1 MNFKQYI
8 LREQEESELQ
18 FTNQDLHSSFEVKFL
33 YKGRMFDISTVY
45 KYGFSYRYIK
55 PDPKNIPFENLEIVD
70 VDIHN
75 NLNGIFYNIL
85 EDINHGKYP
94 VTYVSVEDPEL
105 IEFLKHLTDYKFIKR
120 IKGKISE
127 GGFQKYREFFRIG
140 NFDGLLASLSTALE
154 RREPIRNAFNTI
166 RHNHHEL

>member
-18 FTNQDLHSSFEVKFL
+18 FSNQDLNSLFEVKFP
-33 YKGRMFDISTVY
+33 YKGRMFVISTGY
-45 KYGFSYRYIK
+45 KYGFSYKYIK
-55 PDPKNIPFENLEIVD
+55 PDSNNEPFPNLKIVD
-70 VDIHN
+70 VDIHDMP
-75 NLNGIFYNIL
+75 NGRYYNIH
-85 EDINHGKYP
+85 ENINYGKYP
-94 VTYVSVEDPEL
+94 VIYEKVNDPEL

-127 GGFQKYREFFRIG
+127 GTFEKYNEYFKIS
-140 NFDGLLASLSTALE
+140 NFDNLLVALSTSLE
-154 RREPIRNAFNTI
+154 RREPIRNVFDTI